1 MEKNRDPEIFLG
13 CYNLAQSLG
22 TRGSVST
29 YMLYLFLSMSLSLDA
44 INQSQKSMFCYG
56 QPKEKKNHT
65 RSSWFLN
72 WAGNSVPCYS
82 LVGVTTPANL
92 TLWWEPKQNILYL
105 EDKTQDASQDL
116 NPFLNTLTAASFA
129 TSGVTVSSQLL
140 KDCPCS
146 IMPCPSCKADGNPVP
161 LWQTCFF
168 VFVLLCVWVF
178 FLFFFGKPVLL
189 LS

>member
-1 MEKNRDPEIFLG
+1 ML
-13 CYNLAQSLG
+13 LTSL
-22 TRGSVST
+22 
-29 YMLYLFLSMSLSLDA
+29 
-44 INQSQKSMFCYG
+44 
-56 QPKEKKNHT
+56 KKAKKKKHT
-65 RSSWFLN
+65 HSSWFLN

-129 TSGVTVSSQLL
+129 TSGVMVSSQLL

-146 IMPCPSCKADGNPVP
+146 IMPCPSCKADGNSVP

-168 VFVLLCVWVF
+168 LL
-178 FLFFFGKPVLL
+178 FLFCCVSFSFFFFFFWQTCFAAQLEPTYGVDFMWG
-189 LS
+189 